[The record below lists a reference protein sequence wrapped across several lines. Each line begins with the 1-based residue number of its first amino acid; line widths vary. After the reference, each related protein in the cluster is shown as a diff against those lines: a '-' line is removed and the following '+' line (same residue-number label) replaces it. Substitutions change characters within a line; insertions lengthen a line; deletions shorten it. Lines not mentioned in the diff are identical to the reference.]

1 METSTSSEDFPFLVN
16 LDLPPEWEAA
26 AGRFLET
33 GGAALVLGAPDTGK
47 STLCRYLIY
56 RAYAA
61 GERAA
66 LIDLDLGQ
74 AHLGPPAALGLGFF
88 PPRAPGDEG
97 LFPEGLHF
105 VGQTSPLGAFLEVAL
120 GCRTLCDQALAAG
133 LTRVV
138 VNTSGFI
145 QGPGA
150 LRLKRAEAEL
160 LNPALIFA
168 LERHGEL
175 QPLLKGLGGGSPGPE
190 GEASGWP
197 LIGLPVSS
205 RAARRAPEVRQAY
218 REERFRRYFKAARR
232 LLLPWPAVA
241 WEGLPLGQGPPLAP
255 QELSRWSRDLKVQ
268 ALHGE
273 SQGFRTL
280 LLLHEAP
287 PARLDELLGPEWA
300 KVHWLSWPSLR
311 YRLVGLLDGRRRTLA
326 LGLVLPGPW
335 DPAALALWTPLDAA
349 AAAVVRF
356 LKWGKIRVNL
366 EGREL

>member
-1 METSTSSEDFPFLVN
+1 LSNDFPFLAD

-33 GGAALVLGAPDTGK
+33 GGVALVLGAPDTGK

-168 LERHGEL
+168 LERQGEL
-175 QPLLKGLGGGSPGPE
+175 QLLLRGLGADCRGPE
-190 GEASGWP
+190 DGASGWP
-197 LIGLPVSS
+197 LLRLPVSS

-218 REERFRRYFKAARR
+218 REARFRRYFKAAGR
-232 LLLPWPAVA
+232 LVLPWPAVA
-241 WEGLPLGQGPPLAP
+241 WEGLPLGQGPHLTPE
-255 QELSRWSRDLKVQ
+255 ELSQWSRNLKVEV
-268 ALHGE
+268 LRGE

-280 LLLHEAP
+280 LLLEEAP
-287 PARLDELLGPEWA
+287 PARLDELLGPAWA

-335 DPAALALWTPLDAA
+335 NPAGLALWTPLAPTDAPR
-349 AAAVVRF
+349 VCF